1 MSRLI
6 INNWFA
12 VLVACMALFFVWV
25 WFFTKEKGVQV
36 APVVLAYPYQALT
49 VLNASGYVV
58 AQRKASLS
66 SKASGILE
74 WLGVQE
80 GSIVKKGELIAQLER
95 DDLTAQLAQEKAKI
109 GLAIAE
115 LENATLAHGRSSSL
129 LRKGFISNSKFDDT
143 LSRLNK
149 AKASLKAAKASRNV
163 IFANFTQAEIRA
175 PFNGVVLTKNANVG
189 DNITPFSS
197 AANSKGAVVTIADMS
212 TLEVEVDVSESSIS
226 KITLGQPVVIKLDAL
241 VGEKF
246 YGEVVRM
253 VPTIDRA
260 KATRMIKIGFDQLD
274 NRILPDMSSK
284 VAFLKRKLNE
294 DEKKSFLAITKEAI
308 ITDGDSNYFYSIK
321 KDVLKKIRI
330 DSIDF
335 TDSDVLSVE
344 GVELGD
350 LVIINPSSD
359 LKTGDSVVVLE
370 P

>member
-1 MSRLI
+1 MFKIIVNKWLVSVLVGIALI
-6 INNWFA
+6 I
-12 VLVACMALFFVWV
+12 LWV
-25 WFFTKEKGVQV
+25 WFFTKDKGVQV
-36 APVVLAYPYQALT
+36 APVVMAYPYQSLT

-80 GSIVKKGELIAQLER
+80 GSVVRKGQLIARLER
-95 DDLTAQLAQEKAKI
+95 DDLTAQLSQEKAKI
-109 GLAIAE
+109 GLAVAE
-115 LENATLAHGRSSSL
+115 LENASLAHGRSSSL
-129 LRKGFISNSKFDDT
+129 LKKGFISTSKYDDT

-149 AKASLKAAKASRNV
+149 AKASLKAAEASRNV

-197 AANSKGAVVTIADMS
+197 AADSKGAVVTIADMS
-212 TLEVEVDVSESSIS
+212 TLEVEVDVSESSMS
-226 KITLGQPVVIKLDAL
+226 KITIGQPVVITFDAL
-241 VGEKF
+241 MGEKF

-260 KATRMIKIGFDQLD
+260 KATRMIKIGFDQID
-274 NRILPDMSSK
+274 NRILPEMSSK

-294 DEKKSFLAITKEAI
+294 FEKKSFLAVSKEA
-308 ITDGDSNYFYSIK
+308 
-321 KDVLKKIRI
+321 VLKEGESYYFFTVKKELINKIKI
-330 DSIDF
+330 ESVNF
-335 TDSDVLSVE
+335 SDSDVFSVE
-344 GVELGD
+344 SVELGD
-350 LVIINPSSD
+350 LVVIKPSTD
-359 LKTGDSVVVLE
+359 LKSGEKVMVLE